1 MYLLATILCF
11 LFNTFEITHNVAYMH
26 SITKSK
32 ADVKGDFWQP
42 GTEQKAGMF
51 EKYLNISH
59 GNFKFGSFCFKQIEW
74 GQ

>member
-1 MYLLATILCF
+1 
-11 LFNTFEITHNVAYMH
+11 MH

-32 ADVKGDFWQP
+32 ADVKLFKTKTKLYEPYPCEDRPFLPGDLWQP

-59 GNFKFGSFCFKQIEW
+59 GNFKFSSFCFKQIER
-74 GQ
+74 GV